1 MRSGVIMISIERDG
15 SGRTYQ
21 IWKQNQMNSCGIA
34 CMWMARGIARQTS
47 FAEEEWNLAVRLFG
61 AAVGS
66 TTARL
71 GVSATG
77 PMSLNPRAFS
87 NDQSS
92 MAAAVANFG
101 FNGNQLAAAL
111 RVDGLRVETNGLD
124 GSHIT
129 AHKIAYNR
137 PGIALVLWS
146 PGPGGHFVV
155 VGRCTHRAVSFLDP
169 WDGHINEQY
178 NNGQYTAPY
187 GRSGQIAFVLN
198 ISA

>member
-1 MRSGVIMISIERDG
+1 MINVERDG

-47 FAEEEWNLAVRLFG
+47 FSEEEWGLAIRIFG

-66 TTARL
+66 AAAQL
-71 GVSATG
+71 GASAAG
-77 PMSLNPRAFS
+77 PMSLNPQAFS
-87 NDQSS
+87 HNQSS
-92 MAAAVANFG
+92 MAAAVANVG
-101 FNGNQLAAAL
+101 FHVSQLAAAL
-111 RVDGLRVETNGLD
+111 RTDGLQVTAHGLGHNG
-124 GSHIT
+124 HII

-137 PGIALVLWS
+137 PGIALVQWR

-155 VGRCTHRAVSFLDP
+155 VGRCTQRSASYLDP
-169 WDGHINEQY
+169 WDGYVNEQF
-178 NNGQYTAPY
+178 NTGQYSAPY
-187 GRSGQIAFVLN
+187 GLSGRIVAVLN